1 MHKYSEGEIKKML
14 EFFIDNIY
22 VVIGGQVFQQSVG
35 IPMGTNCA
43 PLLAD
48 LFLYSYEAEFIQKL
62 LHEKKK
68 SLAVAFN
75 STFRYIDDVL
85 SINNNH
91 FHSYV
96 DSIYPNELE
105 IKDTTECSTSA
116 SYLDVLLKLDTNSKL
131 TTQLYDKWDDFNFSI
146 VNFPYL
152 CSNIPASPAYGVY
165 ISQLIR
171 YARACSAYDQFL
183 VRGSLL
189 TKSLFHKGFKCLAY
203 RQLSANF
210 MVVTTILFTHT
221 TFLWATCCLIC
232 FITIVKLF
240 FTLIL
245 TMVHTVTDLDYGS
258 YRLPNLEKGLTA
270 GVIDRQGMLTPPWH
284 LIPPLIYSEVRV
296 RPFSDLYFLLDL

>member
-1 MHKYSEGEIKKML
+1 MKEGL
-14 EFFIDNIY
+14 
-22 VVIGGQVFQQSVG
+22 Q
-35 IPMGTNCA
+35 
-43 PLLAD
+43 
-48 LFLYSYEAEFIQKL
+48 
-62 LHEKKK
+62 
-68 SLAVAFN
+68 
-75 STFRYIDDVL
+75 
-85 SINNNH
+85 
-91 FHSYV
+91 
-96 DSIYPNELE
+96 
-105 IKDTTECSTSA
+105 
-116 SYLDVLLKLDTNSKL
+116 
-131 TTQLYDKWDDFNFSI
+131 TQHYDKRGGFNFSI

-189 TKSLFHKGFKCLAY
+189 TKKLMSQGFQMSRLQAAF
-203 RQLSANF
+203 QNF

-245 TMVHTVTDLDYGS
+245 TTVHIVTDLDYGS

-284 LIPPLIYSEVRV
+284 LIPPLICSEVRV
-296 RPFSDLYFLLDL
+296 RPFSDLYFP